1 MARTK
6 KSFSDMVEELE
17 DHEDMVECKECFEL
31 FPKADCMKAQHG
43 YICPTCGKGISCPD
57 FIPTSRDITIDLYD
71 QDFPEYESTIPAPD
85 SIKSIFDTLIE
96 DELEAIEG
104 YDIAEEQI
112 QTARVAAKD
121 KDRVLDTLA
130 HIKEEE
136 EEHIDELREFCPD
149 CEVGD
154 VDEALGVGA
163 GLALGGAAIGAGM
176 LGSALLDS
184 VETKDGEEDLDELF
198 DADIKL
204 GIDGGKD
211 NKVSVLSSH
220 APKKQGRE
228 LDELFDIDVDLG
240 LHGGT
245 GNDVSVLSPLG
256 GLTSNLKRKGS
267 KKTLDEVNLPQLLK
281 DADFDGTADG
291 FLAKAGVEDGK
302 FFDDFETQAEQD
314 RRDPT
319 TRNSYMRRIHNSKTR
334 HKNLQESCEWTCVF
348 DGKEIGSVEA
358 SSEEEA
364 AEKMQKKYPEY
375 HYGAYDGCFEV
386 FRVEEALSEHVNRE
400 RPAIES
406 EQELKGID
414 NAVVK
419 CKAAKVVSHSK
430 DEVPVDCTGKKKPLN
445 KSLTRSKFYEAEETP
460 AVQTKNT
467 GEKTTAKQTFAAL
480 KNAPNYEAFVEILN
494 KDKKSQAFIKFLQQ
508 HYKLED
514 SEIETVKK
522 ANPSEGIIAC
532 KELVPT
538 QANISLSK
546 SLGIVKDTD
555 PNCWA
560 VNIINNSENAFKDP
574 TIVYA
579 GKYIIDGHH
588 RWSKAY
594 ALNGGDCTIKVLN
607 FPAIPGVNWEDMLKA
622 TQLAIVYTNPEAK
635 LINPVESDNML
646 TLPPKQIAT
655 FVFKKLSD
663 TVFNAMKAK
672 GYGNTKEACAK
683 KTAANCE
690 QMKQTS
696 QPVPNAPARDFMPQ
710 TDKAAVAKLSSAVI
724 DLTEADYRA
733 KYPKD
738 FQEHISDDDTLQS
751 QSSSGADRVA
761 AYNAAQA
768 KANDLNQSVV
778 YGYSSSNDGSF
789 KELELTILEPG
800 YEEDMENI
808 YDDFGVLYVAYPG
821 KDLHESLER
830 ACTKLI
836 EKHQAVPLTENPI
849 SSLKKGIKDLK
860 KNIEVARQLPGKDA
874 IKACDELFTNGY
886 AMFFAPVDKSKAA
899 ALPAEHLKKV
909 AKLDDAVKAVIAL
922 SKNNPEFFVY
932 ILPKAISTGT
942 LSGPAKKLL
951 DIAHGYCAP
960 IAKYRKGKAVDK
972 MDVKTFAKKLVE
984 LIDNDETIAD
994 IFLDTVMLDP
1004 RETTE
1009 PETDTEVGVEVPA
1022 AEEAPAEETPAAE
1035 EPKPEEASSTKT
1047 EANKKM
1053 KAALKAAGMSQ
1064 ADIDKLFKSG
1074 VIPTIRKALLGEGL
1088 TLEDLRFTEDLKDT
1102 ADVETEPNNLTEA
1115 YGYDCPRLRMA
1126 EINKPGIAKYKILFY
1141 FRRNKDV
1148 CNEYGDCTYLT
1159 DFTGNAKF
1167 KGLPLVDSTRRGY
1180 GTIEDFKL
1188 SDDGEV
1194 VLITTAGKEITL
1206 RQALRIASRG
1216 TDKFGDTRKV
1226 LLALKAAAEE
1236 AEKTLNV
1243 KTVRNLR
1250 VRNALNALSPEIA
1263 EELKNAIVKIEF
1275 LIPGHG
1281 GYSADDLLDI
1291 DDSASEE
1298 QAERAAEKINKIHDD
1313 FYALNFVKRHVQEME
1328 DTGMLRDR
1336 APAEKVNW
1344 ILTSW
1349 GAVGKIYF
1357 NRPIKALSK
1366 KAQEVI
1372 ENAKLTSDPLDKSNK
1387 TVDCYRLATELIQY
1401 FDGDPWFYDD
1411 TPAEAEVTN
1420 VEKDNMFA
1428 VFN

>member
-6 KSFSDMVEELE
+6 KSFSEMVEELE

-334 HKNLQESCEWTCVF
+334 HKDLQESCEWTCVF

-400 RPAIES
+400 CPAIES

-414 NAVVK
+414 NAVVN

-445 KSLTRSKFYEAEETP
+445 KSLTKSKFYEAEETP

-467 GEKTTAKQTFAAL
+467 GEKTTAKQTFTAL

-546 SLGIVKDTD
+546 SLGIIKDTE

-683 KTAANCE
+683 KIAANCE

-830 ACTKLI
+830 ACVRLI
-836 EKHQAVPLTENPI
+836 EKHQTETLTEGPLD
-849 SSLKKGIKDLK
+849 SLKSLKKGVKSLK
-860 KNIEVARQLPGKDA
+860 KNLEVAGQLPGKDA

-984 LIDNDETIAD
+984 LIDNDETIAEL
-994 IFLDTVMLDP
+994 FLDDAILDP
-1004 RETTE
+1004 REPAD
-1009 PETDTEVGVEVPA
+1009 PETDTEVEV
-1022 AEEAPAEETPAAE
+1022 EAPAAGVAEAEMSVETEESPDTSTE
-1035 EPKPEEASSTKT
+1035 EPTAVASKSKDARKT
-1047 EANKKM
+1047 ENKKIRIAVA
-1053 KAALKAAGMSQ
+1053 KALTNAGVEDAVGIVNKIKDTNM
-1064 ADIDKLFKSG
+1064 AEL
-1074 VIPTIRKALLGEGL
+1074 RKALLGES
-1088 TLEDLRFTEDLKDT
+1088 
-1102 ADVETEPNNLTEA
+1102 LTEA
-1115 YGYDCPRLRMA
+1115 YDEDEVACTWCEEKFPKSECRFEVGDGSPDGGLGWLC
-1126 EINKPGIAKYKILFY
+1126 
-1141 FRRNKDV
+1141 RRCEAAIK
-1148 CNEYGDCTYLT
+1148 
-1159 DFTGNAKF
+1159 
-1167 KGLPLVDSTRRGY
+1167 
-1180 GTIEDFKL
+1180 
-1188 SDDGEV
+1188 
-1194 VLITTAGKEITL
+1194 
-1206 RQALRIASRG
+1206 SRG
-1216 TDKFGDTRKV
+1216 EDLTFRENSYWDF
-1226 LLALKAAAEE
+1226 
-1236 AEKTLNV
+1236 LN
-1243 KTVRNLR
+1243 
-1250 VRNALNALSPEIA
+1250 
-1263 EELKNAIVKIEF
+1263 
-1275 LIPGHG
+1275 
-1281 GYSADDLLDI
+1281 
-1291 DDSASEE
+1291 
-1298 QAERAAEKINKIHDD
+1298 
-1313 FYALNFVKRHVQEME
+1313 
-1328 DTGMLRDR
+1328 
-1336 APAEKVNW
+1336 
-1344 ILTSW
+1344 
-1349 GAVGKIYF
+1349 
-1357 NRPIKALSK
+1357 
-1366 KAQEVI
+1366 
-1372 ENAKLTSDPLDKSNK
+1372 
-1387 TVDCYRLATELIQY
+1387 
-1401 FDGDPWFYDD
+1401 
-1411 TPAEAEVTN
+1411 
-1420 VEKDNMFA
+1420 DN
-1428 VFN
+1428 